1 MPPFDRRIAG
11 NIVRK
16 GRPFEPDSRCGMLS
30 MGTRIGSPAHRGLRK
45 RVAIIRSNHGS
56 LLVEFPPTREERMP
70 ERIATPCE
78 VADPQ
83 PTVVPYREDF
93 RPAFEQLN
101 RDWIESYFVL
111 EDADRAVFADPAGA
125 ILGPGG
131 QIFFVV
137 EGDTVLGTCA
147 VLRHGA
153 GECEIA
159 KMAVAPAAR
168 GRGLGDLLM
177 EAAVDFA
184 RQIGARRVTII
195 SNTVLAPALRLY
207 RKHGFVEVPLES
219 DGRYQRANIRLE
231 RELGVRE
238 SVERRGE
245 GE

>member
-1 MPPFDRRIAG
+1 MAAPG
-11 NIVRK
+11 
-16 GRPFEPDSRCGMLS
+16 
-30 MGTRIGSPAHRGLRK
+30 
-45 RVAIIRSNHGS
+45 
-56 LLVEFPPTREERMP
+56 
-70 ERIATPCE
+70 
-78 VADPQ
+78 
-83 PTVVPYREDF
+83 PTVVPYREDL
-93 RPAFEQLN
+93 RAAFEQLN
-101 RDWIESYFVL
+101 RDWIETYFVL

-125 ILGPGG
+125 IIDPGG

-147 VLRHGA
+147 VLRHSPS
-153 GECEIA
+153 ECEIA
-159 KMAVAPAAR
+159 KMAVAPSAR

-184 RQIGARRVTII
+184 RQIGARRVAIV

-238 SVERRGE
+238 PVGPREAG
-245 GE
+245 G

>member
-1 MPPFDRRIAG
+1 M
-11 NIVRK
+11 
-16 GRPFEPDSRCGMLS
+16 
-30 MGTRIGSPAHRGLRK
+30 T
-45 RVAIIRSNHGS
+45 
-56 LLVEFPPTREERMP
+56 ERM
-70 ERIATPCE
+70 ATPDE
-78 VADPQ
+78 MVDPG
-83 PTVVPYREDF
+83 PTVVPYREEF
-93 RPAFEQLN
+93 RAAFEQLN

-111 EDADRAVFADPAGA
+111 EDADRAVFADPARA

-137 EGDTVLGTCA
+137 EGDSVLGTCA
-147 VLRHGA
+147 VLRHSPS
-153 GECEIA
+153 ECEIA

-184 RQIGARRVTII
+184 RQIGARRVAIV
-195 SNTVLAPALRLY
+195 SNTVLAPALGLY

-238 SVERRGE
+238 PVVHRGE
-245 GE
+245 DG

>member
-1 MPPFDRRIAG
+1 MTG
-11 NIVRK
+11 
-16 GRPFEPDSRCGMLS
+16 
-30 MGTRIGSPAHRGLRK
+30 
-45 RVAIIRSNHGS
+45 
-56 LLVEFPPTREERMP
+56 
-70 ERIATPCE
+70 RIATPGKL
-78 VADPQ
+78 ADPR

-111 EDADRAVFADPAGA
+111 EDADRAVFADPAAA

-147 VLRHGA
+147 VLRHSPS
-153 GECEIA
+153 ECEIA

-184 RQIGARRVTII
+184 RQIGARRVTIV

-238 SVERRGE
+238 SVVRRGE
-245 GE
+245 GG

>member
-1 MPPFDRRIAG
+1 M
-11 NIVRK
+11 
-16 GRPFEPDSRCGMLS
+16 
-30 MGTRIGSPAHRGLRK
+30 T
-45 RVAIIRSNHGS
+45 
-56 LLVEFPPTREERMP
+56 
-70 ERIATPCE
+70 ERIATPGKL
-78 VADPQ
+78 ADPG
-83 PTVVPYREDF
+83 PMVVPYREDF
-93 RPAFEQLN
+93 RSAFEQLN
-101 RDWIESYFVL
+101 RAWIESYFVL

-147 VLRHGA
+147 VLRHSPT
-153 GECEIA
+153 ECEIA

-184 RQIGARRVTII
+184 RQIGARRVII
-195 SNTVLAPALRLY
+195 VSNTVLASALRLY

-219 DGRYQRANIRLE
+219 DERYHRANIRLE

-238 SVERRGE
+238 SVVRRGE
-245 GE
+245 GG